1 MTIFYVLFVLFALF
15 MVLVIFGVTY
25 KIKGLK
31 TAAITTGVVFVGFLV
46 LYIGLIYLI
55 VNSMD

>member
-1 MTIFYVLFVLFALF
+1 MTIFYVLYVFLCWSLFS
-15 MVLVIFGVTY
+15 GETY

-31 TAAITTGVVFVGFLV
+31 TALITTGVVVVGFLV
-46 LYIGLIYLI
+46 LYIGMIYFI

>member
-1 MTIFYVLFVLFALF
+1 MTIFYGLFTLS
-15 MVLVIFGVTY
+15 MLVVTFGVAY

-31 TAAITTGVVFVGFLV
+31 TALITMGIVLVGFLV
-46 LYIGLIYLI
+46 LYVGMIYLI

>member
-1 MTIFYVLFVLFALF
+1 MTIFYVLFALF
-15 MVLVIFGVTY
+15 MVIVIFGATY

-31 TAAITTGVVFVGFLV
+31 AALITTGVVFVGLLV
-46 LYIGLIYLI
+46 LYIGMLYLI

>member
-1 MTIFYVLFVLFALF
+1 MTIYYILIALF
-15 MVLVIFGVTY
+15 MAVVVFGITY

-31 TAAITTGVVFVGFLV
+31 TALVTTGVVFIGFLG
-46 LYIGLIYLI
+46 LYLGMIYLI

>member
-1 MTIFYVLFVLFALF
+1 MTIFYVLFALF
-15 MVLVIFGVTY
+15 MVAVIFGVTY

-31 TAAITTGVVFVGFLV
+31 TALITTGAVLVGFLV
-46 LYIGLIYLI
+46 LYIGMIYRI

>member
-1 MTIFYVLFVLFALF
+1 MTILYVLFALF
-15 MVLVIFGVTY
+15 MVVVIFGITY

-31 TAAITTGVVFVGFLV
+31 IALISMGVVLAGFLV
-46 LYIGLIYLI
+46 LYVGIIYLI

>member
-1 MTIFYVLFVLFALF
+1 MTVYYASFVLFMLI
-15 MVLVIFGVTY
+15 VIFGVTY

-31 TAAITTGVVFVGFLV
+31 AALVVAGLAFIGFSV
-46 LYIGLIYLI
+46 LYMGLIYLI

>member
-1 MTIFYVLFVLFALF
+1 MTLVFALFALF
-15 MVLVIFGVTY
+15 VLIVIFALTY

-31 TAAITTGVVFVGFLV
+31 AAFIATGVMFIVFSV
-46 LYIGLIYLI
+46 LYVGMIYLI

>member
-1 MTIFYVLFVLFALF
+1 MTIFYVLFALF
-15 MVLVIFGVTY
+15 MLVVIFGVTY

-31 TAAITTGVVFVGFLV
+31 AAFIATGVVLVGLLV
-46 LYIGLIYLI
+46 LYIGMLYLI